1 MASAPAVKKRPRKAD
16 ESLTS
21 LPNIGRV
28 SAAHLN
34 KIGITTKKQFLSR
47 DPYQVFDELLE
58 KVDPTLCRCAL
69 ASLVGAKLG
78 KPWHEITKQTAV
90 QYQRRRPGHRW
101 GKC

>member
-1 MASAPAVKKRPRKAD
+1 MK
-16 ESLTS
+16 
-21 LPNIGRV
+21 
-28 SAAHLN
+28 
-34 KIGITTKKQFLSR
+34 KIGILTRDDFLKR

-78 KPWHEITKQTAV
+78 RPWHEITRKTAV
-90 QYQRRRPGHRW
+90 QYHRRRPDHRW